1 MEREWL
7 IFQASFWPILKAGLL
22 VTLPLSLMALLIGM
36 VIATLTALA
45 RLSKSPWL
53 SQPARFYVWLIR
65 GTPLLVQLFIVYFGL
80 PNIGIT
86 LDAWVAGVLALSLSF
101 GAYASE
107 SIRGALLSVPQGQ
120 VEAALSLGMSK
131 KQVFFCTVLP
141 QAVRIAVPPLMGN
154 FIGLF
159 KQTSLVSTVTIMD
172 MMFTAQ
178 RYVSVYFETLLI
190 YLELAV
196 LYLIFTS
203 IFTQIQARIEA
214 YYSRFV

>member
-131 KQVFFCTVLP
+131 KQVFLRTVLP

-178 RYVSVYFETLLI
+178 RYVSG
-190 YLELAV
+190 AG
-196 LYLIFTS
+196 
-203 IFTQIQARIEA
+203 
-214 YYSRFV
+214 

>member
-1 MEREWL
+1 M
-7 IFQASFWPILKAGLL
+7 
-22 VTLPLSLMALLIGM
+22 
-36 VIATLTALA
+36 
-45 RLSKSPWL
+45 
-53 SQPARFYVWLIR
+53 
-65 GTPLLVQLFIVYFGL
+65 
-80 PNIGIT
+80 
-86 LDAWVAGVLALSLSF
+86 ALSLSF

-131 KQVFFCTVLP
+131 KQVFFRTVLP

>member
-45 RLSKSPWL
+45 RLSKSPLL

-131 KQVFFCTVLP
+131 KQVFFRTVLP

>member
-141 QAVRIAVPPLMGN
+141 QAIRIAVPPLMGN